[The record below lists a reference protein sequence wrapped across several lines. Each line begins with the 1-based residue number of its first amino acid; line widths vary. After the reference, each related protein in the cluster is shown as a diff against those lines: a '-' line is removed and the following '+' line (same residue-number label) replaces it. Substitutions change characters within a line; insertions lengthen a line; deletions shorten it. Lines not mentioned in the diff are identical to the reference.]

1 MSAPLTAPLTAL
13 RYTQQARAARLEGGP
28 THILLSLD
36 ASHGARAPEEARW
49 VVATSGAVSEA
60 TRAALQDAWDL
71 ASIDGAPRDL
81 ELLEQPEGVSSL
93 AELAAPRAALS
104 AQLRAVALSYAPSD
118 ELETTM
124 ELNID
129 VEQALAESLEGRE
142 STAPADQRQQHLLV
156 VLAASGPY
164 STPQDRD
171 VAHFESVTVVVE
183 SCAPSLWSWVSWSA
197 RLGARVIF
205 AEESLIGD
213 LSAAIQDAAT
223 RPPRSQLV
231 LRPVMDGK
239 LLSVVSLGAPLA
251 ALSIDG
257 VASFYHPS
265 LQEEARAA
273 WLVTLQEPSSSS
285 AERDVLICDHLG
297 ARYQLRATSSAT
309 HALELTQPAVA
320 FAQQLAQR
328 ARCFEQVMTS
338 YARNDLR
345 RVVQGLDQWMKV
357 TTALEGEEAGREVH
371 LLKVK
376 FLHLGRFDTPDV
388 VRFVRQGFWSPYLL
402 CSSGEWVAARPLPSL
417 DSPRLTSP

>member
-1 MSAPLTAPLTAL
+1 MSAPLTAL
-13 RYTQQARAARLEGGP
+13 RYTQQSRAARLEGSH

-36 ASHGARAPEEARW
+36 ASRGARAPEEARW
-49 VVATSGAVSEA
+49 VVAASGAVSEQ

-81 ELLEQPEGVSSL
+81 ELLEQPEGVSSFADL
-93 AELAAPRAALS
+93 TAPRAALS
-104 AQLRAVALSYAPSD
+104 AQLRSLASSSSSD
-118 ELETTM
+118 ELEVTM
-124 ELNID
+124 ELDID
-129 VEQALAESLEGRE
+129 VEQALVAGLEGQGAAP
-142 STAPADQRQQHLLV
+142 TADSRQQHLLII
-156 VLAASGPY
+156 LAAGSPY
-164 STPQDRD
+164 AAPQDRD
-171 VAHFESVTVVVE
+171 VARFESVTVVVE
-183 SCAPSLWSWVSWSA
+183 ACAPSLWSWVSWSA

-205 AEESLIGD
+205 AAESLIGD

-239 LLSVVSLGAPLA
+239 LLSVVSLSAPLA

-265 LQEEARAA
+265 LHEEARAA
-273 WLVTLQEPSSSS
+273 WLVTLQEPSSLSS
-285 AERDVLICDHLG
+285 ERDVLICDHLG

-309 HALELTQPAVA
+309 HALELAQPAVA

-376 FLHLGRFDTPDV
+376 FLHLGRFETPDV

-402 CSSGEWVAARPLPSL
+402 SSSGEWVAARSLP
-417 DSPRLTSP
+417 PRS